1 MSAFD
6 PFTATLEEAQAQPD
20 ANEPRGAVWRACGAH
35 RLMER
40 RAYYEANP
48 LDGMAVCAV
57 HDLVAPDWLA
67 RAYLRGFYAVTTCK
81 ARSWDEAFG
90 APFPK
95 GTNIAA
101 ARRARQNRVAAALAF
116 SDILQRDPT
125 RAVDKM
131 LWEEIGTR
139 IGEGAT
145 RAEELYREA
154 LRMGIGRTADQI
166 RGPLR
171 PAKSRKLAGIRRR
184 R

>member
-1 MSAFD
+1 VSAFD

-35 RLMER
+35 MLMER

-67 RAYLRGFYAVTTCK
+67 RAYLRGFRTVVNCE

-101 ARRARQNRVAAALAF
+101 ARRARRNRVAVAVAF
-116 SDILQRDPT
+116 SDILQRDPS
-125 RAVDKM
+125 RPVDKA
-131 LWEEIGTR
+131 LWEEIGAR

-154 LRMGIGRTADQI
+154 LRMGAGLTAEQV

-171 PAKSRKLAGIRRR
+171 PAKSRKLAGVRRR